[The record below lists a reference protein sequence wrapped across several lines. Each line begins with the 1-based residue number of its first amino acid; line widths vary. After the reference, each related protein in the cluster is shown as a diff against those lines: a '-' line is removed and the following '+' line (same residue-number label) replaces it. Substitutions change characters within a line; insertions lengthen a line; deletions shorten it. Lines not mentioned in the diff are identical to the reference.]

1 MLCINFTLLEYPST
15 WEDEPQKDGKPV
27 TMYMFPVTPGTSE
40 YQAAIKEFQDTIG
53 TAHTI
58 IEVKR
63 VQNRN
68 EYSRYIALRDAIQRK
83 NNKPVVARRLFHGS
97 KRDSLELIAVRGF
110 NRNFAADAN
119 GIISS
124 QAFVD

>member
-1 MLCINFTLLEYPST
+1 MLEYPPT
-15 WEDEPQKDGKPV
+15 WEAEPLNKDGKPV
-27 TMYMFPVTPGTSE
+27 TMHMFPVAAGTPE
-40 YQAAIKEFQDTIG
+40 YQAAIKEFEDTIRI
-53 TAHTI
+53 THTI

-63 VQNRN
+63 IQNRN

-83 NNKPVVARRLFHGS
+83 NNKPVVPRRLFHGS

-119 GIISS
+119 GIKLLLI
-124 QAFVD
+124 D